1 VSVDS
6 HEALDRFAHTLAD
19 AAGAAIL
26 PWYRALPAVDDK
38 GSALG
43 FDPVT
48 EADRAAER
56 AIRDLIQAHY
66 PGHGIIGEE
75 FGELNA
81 DAENVWVIDPIDG
94 TKSFIAGQPVWGT
107 LIARLHQG
115 RAVFGLNDQP
125 YLQERYWGDGS
136 RAFGRRKDKVFQLS
150 TRRCADLGQ
159 ASVWVSSSIARN
171 PARHAA
177 VERLARNVRM
187 LVYGGDCFSLPML
200 AAGHIDIAIG
210 WGGFEIYDIA
220 AHIPIVTGAGGTI
233 TALDGGD
240 ALHADG
246 MIALGDPA
254 LLPSALEQL
263 QWPRSAPKTVG
274 H

>member
-1 VSVDS
+1 MTDASY
-6 HEALDRFAHTLAD
+6 EALDRFAHTLAD

-26 PWYRALPAVDDK
+26 PWYRAVPAVDDK

-75 FGELNA
+75 YGRLNP
-81 DAENVWVIDPIDG
+81 DAEHVWVIDPIDG

-107 LIARLHQG
+107 LIARLHRGQ
-115 RAVFGLNDQP
+115 AVFGLNDQP
-125 YLQERYWGDGS
+125 YLRERYWGDGAQALGS
-136 RAFGRRKDKVFQLS
+136 REGRTFPLS
-150 TRRCADLGQ
+150 TRPCADLAQ
-159 ASVWVSSSIARN
+159 ASVWVSSTLARDA
-171 PARHAA
+171 PAHAA
-177 VERLARNVRM
+177 IERLGRAVRM

-220 AHIPIVTGAGGTI
+220 AHIPIVAGAGGI
-233 TALDGGD
+233 VTALDGGNP
-240 ALHADG
+240 LHADG

-254 LLPSALEQL
+254 LLPATLDRLEWPWSA
-263 QWPRSAPKTVG
+263 
-274 H
+274 

>member
-1 VSVDS
+1 MSIGS

-48 EADRAAER
+48 AADRAGER
-56 AIRDLIQAHY
+56 AIRDLIQANH
-66 PGHGIIGEE
+66 PEHGIIGEE
-75 FGELNA
+75 FGRLNA
-81 DAENVWVIDPIDG
+81 DADHVWVIDPIDG

-125 YLQERYWGDGS
+125 YLKERYWGDGS
-136 RAFGRRKDKVFQLS
+136 RAFGSRENQVFPLS

-159 ASVWVSSSIARN
+159 ASVWVSSSIARD
-171 PARHAA
+171 PACHAA
-177 VERLARNVRM
+177 IERLARNVRM

-220 AHIPIVTGAGGTI
+220 AHIPIVTGAGGVV
-233 TALDGGD
+233 TALDGTD
-240 ALHADG
+240 PLHADG
-246 MIALGDPA
+246 MIALGDPT
-254 LLPSALEQL
+254 LLPATLDRL
-263 QWPRSAPKTVG
+263 RWPERVQRKV
-274 H
+274 